1 MKVMIYLDTNIFI
14 YASIDESEIGK
25 KCSEIISL
33 HLNEKKDVA
42 TSCLTWDEVVYGIRK
57 KVGKEMSI
65 IQGKNLIEMQNLLW
79 LDTNNLIISKAQEL
93 MEAYN
98 LKPRDAI
105 HAATAIIN
113 GIKEIISD
121 DSDFD
126 KVKEL
131 KRIKI

>member
-1 MKVMIYLDTNIFI
+1 MIYLDTNIFI